1 MAIIRK
7 VYRLDDP
14 PKLSAEQRE
23 RLEALKY
30 REIDLSDDPEV
41 TDWSGAVRG
50 RFMQKRLPVSN
61 EAYEWLQKGG
71 QPAEV
76 RLNELL
82 QELMQKESESA
93 VK

>member
-7 VYRLDDP
+7 VYHLDDP
-14 PKLSAEQRE
+14 PKLTADQLA

-30 REIDLSDDPEV
+30 REIDLSDAPEV

-61 EAYEWLQKGG
+61 EAYEWLQKSGR
-71 QPAEV
+71 PAEV

>member
-7 VYRLDDP
+7 LYRLDDP
-14 PKLSAEQRE
+14 PKLTSEQLE

-30 REIDLSDDPEV
+30 REIDLSDAPEV

-61 EAYEWLQKGG
+61 EAYEWLQKSGK
-71 QPAEV
+71 PAEV

-82 QELMQKESESA
+82 RQLMQEESESS

>member
-1 MAIIRK
+1 MTMIRK

-14 PKLSAEQRE
+14 PKLTAEQLE

-30 REIDLSDDPEV
+30 REIDLSDAPEV

-50 RFMQKRLPVSN
+50 RFVQKRLPVSN
-61 EAYEWLQKGG
+61 EVYEWLQKDG
-71 QPAEV
+71 QSPEV

-82 QELMQKESESA
+82 RQLMQEEGKSP

>member
-1 MAIIRK
+1 MSVTRK
-7 VYRLDDP
+7 YFAKGEKPVLT
-14 PKLSAEQRE
+14 AEQLE
-23 RLEALKY
+23 ELEALRY
-30 REIDLSDDPEV
+30 REINLSDAPEV